1 MSVIDFLCVLI
12 PGISPLFLAARGGNV
27 ELVRVL
33 LRKGAHVN
41 ITGAAQQ
48 IAPLH
53 WAAHKEYTDIALLL
67 IEFGADIFLKD
78 QEGRTPLSMASPEL
92 ATKMLGI
99 STSLVNSNNRQY
111 HFFC

>member
-1 MSVIDFLCVLI
+1 MIFLCALI
-12 PGISPLFLAARGGNV
+12 PGISPLFLAARGGKI

-99 STSLVNSNNRQY
+99 STSIVTSRSRQY
-111 HFFC
+111 HLFC